1 MSGTSGTSS
10 RGLSIEEQVDH
21 LIDTRPGR
29 ELLRPVYDDPAVAV
43 ADGIYR
49 SGGCTAAYMLLTD
62 GGRVIVNTGMGFE
75 APHHRRVFDAV
86 RPGPTHY
93 VITTQGHVDHLGGVD
108 LFKDSAGAGSEAVYV
123 AQANNQACQADDAR
137 IRSLRMRT
145 AGIWF
150 DTLGT
155 DARRIFKENP
165 GVSMQQSEPVPDL
178 TVGERLELDCDGL
191 RIDLIA
197 AVGETVDSLIVWLPE
212 RRTALV
218 SNLFGPLFPHFP
230 NLNTLRGDRYRFVE
244 PYLESVRTVRALR
257 PDVLVTGRHEPIVGA
272 DLIDASLGRLAGA
285 VDYVH
290 QRALEGFNSGT
301 DVWTLMGSIAL
312 PAELRV
318 GQGYGTVPWAV
329 RTLWESYVG
338 WFKLAS
344 TTELYPDSARAAIT
358 DLVRALGPAAALG
371 RAEGALGRGD
381 VTVAIQIAE
390 ALDALSADGGP
401 GSPDV
406 AETAGARSVLARAH
420 THLLER
426 GGDVSFWENGWLRD
440 QLARWGE

>member
-1 MSGTSGTSS
+1 
-10 RGLSIEEQVDH
+10 
-21 LIDTRPGR
+21 
-29 ELLRPVYDDPAVAV
+29 
-43 ADGIYR
+43 
-49 SGGCTAAYMLLTD
+49 
-62 GGRVIVNTGMGFE
+62 
-75 APHHRRVFDAV
+75 
-86 RPGPTHY
+86 
-93 VITTQGHVDHLGGVD
+93 
-108 LFKDSAGAGSEAVYV
+108 
-123 AQANNQACQADDAR
+123 
-137 IRSLRMRT
+137 
-145 AGIWF
+145 
-150 DTLGT
+150 
-155 DARRIFKENP
+155 
-165 GVSMQQSEPVPDL
+165 
-178 TVGERLELDCDGL
+178 
-191 RIDLIA
+191 
-197 AVGETVDSLIVWLPE
+197 
-212 RRTALV
+212 
-218 SNLFGPLFPHFP
+218 
-230 NLNTLRGDRYRFVE
+230 
-244 PYLESVRTVRALR
+244 VRTVRALR
-257 PDVLVTGRHEPIVGA
+257 PDVLVTGRYEPIVGA

-290 QRALEGFNSGT
+290 QRALEGFNSGI
-301 DVWTLMGSIAL
+301 DVWTLMGSISL
-312 PAELRV
+312 PPELRV

-344 TTELYPDSARAAIT
+344 TTELYPDSSRAAIT
-358 DLVRALGPAAALG
+358 DLVRALGQAAALG